1 MSNTSDMVDVFIG
14 INGETTALVSE
25 CKAKISVLD
34 QAKGPYV
41 RAAKNLDR
49 NLHDQITTVNNT
61 LYATRDAYD
70 ERIDDQGCR
79 TDLFWR
85 LTGITSSQNGQNR
98 GPDIYTFTCTKL
110 ATVYEK
116 SNLSG
121 ITSATQ
127 GAAGSGSTSGFSTNT
142 VTYYD
147 GSTFNKYELPEEG
160 DSLNGVGSGLDS
172 FYAPENLHGL
182 KLYNEP
188 YARDM
193 IDTFRASGIG
203 IVSTGTDAATN
214 RVTIL
219 SPANETPIKA
229 GQLMTPSKSGFFATQ
244 YVTVT
249 GVGTTSVDLS
259 TYPFSGITTSQLINV
274 PYITVDALPV
284 GIISAPQPDGTYVT
298 MTFTQDPST
307 IGDDFAIERERN
319 PYVDQ
324 SIELMDPSQVGT
336 GVKIVYDNSGISSG
350 TRAWN
355 KFMEGQSDPN
365 VDLDDDGNDTLI
377 VEPPLG
383 ADKIFYRIGFTNKPI
398 LYPGS
403 DDAEEGD
410 TIQVSETLLGIGIGA
425 GFATLYEALPTCDD
439 TTLNEAISAR
449 NTAESALASDSDF
462 PKKISLSNAIK
473 DKINEEFNLRTWAY
487 RTQIGQAQ
495 DRKAGIDTF
504 RNLIN
509 TSNFSDLMNS

>member
-1 MSNTSDMVDVFIG
+1 MVDVFVG
-14 INGETTALVSE
+14 INGETTSAVNE

-41 RAAKNLDR
+41 KAAKNLDR
-49 NLHDQITTVNNT
+49 NLHDQITVVNET

-70 ERIDDQGCR
+70 ERIDDQNCR

-85 LTGITSSQNGQNR
+85 LTGITSTQDGQNR
-98 GPDIYTFTCTKL
+98 GPDLYTFTCTKL
-110 ATVYEK
+110 ATTYDK

-121 ITSATQ
+121 INSVTE

-147 GSTFNKYELPEEG
+147 GTNFNKYILPEEG
-160 DSLNGVGSGLDS
+160 DRLNGVGSGLDA
-172 FYAPENLHGL
+172 FYEPDNLHGL

-203 IVSTGTDAATN
+203 TIGPGADATTN
-214 RVTIL
+214 RMTIL
-219 SPANETPIKA
+219 APANETPIKV
-229 GQLMTPSKSGFFATQ
+229 GQLMTPSKSGYFATQ

-249 GVGTTSVDLS
+249 GVGTTAVDLS
-259 TYPFSGITTSQLINV
+259 TYPFSGITTSQLISV

-298 MTFTQDPST
+298 MTFTQDPDT
-307 IGDDFAIERERN
+307 IGDDFALDREQN

-324 SIELMDPSQVGT
+324 TIEIMDPSQVGT
-336 GVKIVYDNSGISSG
+336 GVRIEYDNSGISSG
-350 TRAWN
+350 TRSWN
-355 KFMEGQSDPN
+355 KFMEGMSDPN
-365 VDLDDDGNDTLI
+365 VDLDPDDLTDTLI

-403 DDAEEGD
+403 GDASEGD
-410 TIQVSETLLGIGIGA
+410 TIQVLDNQLGIGIGA
-425 GFATLYEALPTCDD
+425 VFATLYEALPTCNDD
-439 TTLNEAISAR
+439 DLNEAITAR
-449 NTAESALASDSDF
+449 TTAESELASDSDF
-462 PKKISLSNAIK
+462 PEKISLSNAVK
-473 DKINEEFNLRTWAY
+473 EKINDEFNLRTWAY
-487 RTQIGQAQ
+487 RVQIGQAQ
-495 DRKAGIDTF
+495 ERKAGIDTF

-509 TSNFSDLMNS
+509 GSNFQDLMNS